1 MSTELI
7 ALVSVI
13 CGILG
18 GALLKIVDKRLTRK
32 EVEFDH
38 GIEMAKDN
46 RDQIKALQE
55 RQNFLEL
62 ELTTWKDKYY
72 RLMND
77 MADMKVERDAL
88 RLDVA
93 ALRDEVE
100 RLRGGAK

>member
-1 MSTELI
+1 
-7 ALVSVI
+7 VI

-46 RDQIKALQE
+46 RDQIKSLQE